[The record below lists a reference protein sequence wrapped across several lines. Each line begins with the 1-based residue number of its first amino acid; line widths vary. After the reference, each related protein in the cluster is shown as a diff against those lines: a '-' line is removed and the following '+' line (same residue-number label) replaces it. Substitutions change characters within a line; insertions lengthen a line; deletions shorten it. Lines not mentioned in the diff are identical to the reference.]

1 MKNESRD
8 LIKQKMRE
16 KELEKAVEL
25 CAEITLSKDVEELFE
40 LAKTDREQLE
50 KKVSE
55 FENSSLWKKIQRF
68 DNSFKTKPIFKKKSG
83 SQKIGLLDYDTR
95 INPKAL
101 FFLIASMDRH
111 TEDSFFEDPND
122 LVVYLKNIG
131 EKQIASY
138 VEENWLFSTIANILW
153 DIYDKED

>member
-8 LIKQKMRE
+8 LIKKKIRE
-16 KELEKAVEL
+16 QELEKVVKL

-40 LAKTDREQLE
+40 LAKTNREQLE

-131 EKQIASY
+131 EKQMSSY
-138 VEENWLFSTIANILW
+138 VEKNWLISTVANILW